1 MKNINWIK
9 DLKKNVGVFLDMLD
23 ENNFNYIKY
32 SLSGD
37 IYGRNINWGLGQ
49 NVFMVKIL
57 YMLGLLEGIDSDKR
71 NNLINGIKKFQDG
84 NGYISDP
91 LIIKLIT
98 KKRFLFFRDKSNEFE
113 LEKIRRAE
121 TRQSFSA
128 LNCLGE
134 KPDRPFLY
142 IPYDERSIGNFLSG
156 FNWKYPWDAGSHFS
170 HLLFF
175 LKLNKI
181 MFGYKTG
188 IVDKLI
194 EYANNWVDDLQSKDD
209 GFWYSGGTTVKE
221 KINGAMK
228 ILTGKMAAGIL
239 YINNHET
246 VIDGCLGAINDGEA
260 CSNFNIIYCL
270 YYCSRLSDYRKK
282 DIEDFCYNRLG
293 IYKEFYFDEIG
304 GFSFHKNKANDIY
317 YGARITKGLNEPDI
331 HGTVMFVWGIA
342 LISKILKLDFVD
354 FKIPLT

>member
-9 DLKKNVGVFLDMLD
+9 NLKKNVGVFLDMLA

-37 IYGRNINWGLGQ
+37 IYGRNTNWGLGQ
-49 NVFMVKIL
+49 NVFMAKIL
-57 YMLGLLEGIDSDKR
+57 YMLDLLEGIDSDKR

-134 KPDRPFLY
+134 KPDKPFLY

-175 LKLNKI
+175 LKLN
-181 MFGYKTG
+181 
-188 IVDKLI
+188 
-194 EYANNWVDDLQSKDD
+194 
-209 GFWYSGGTTVKE
+209 
-221 KINGAMK
+221 
-228 ILTGKMAAGIL
+228 
-239 YINNHET
+239 
-246 VIDGCLGAINDGEA
+246 
-260 CSNFNIIYCL
+260 
-270 YYCSRLSDYRKK
+270 
-282 DIEDFCYNRLG
+282 
-293 IYKEFYFDEIG
+293 EI
-304 GFSFHKNKANDIY
+304 
-317 YGARITKGLNEPDI
+317 
-331 HGTVMFVWGIA
+331 
-342 LISKILKLDFVD
+342 
-354 FKIPLT
+354 